1 MTLKSVISLLATL
14 LILLVAVFIGRTLWV
29 NYMDT
34 PWTRDGRVRADVINV
49 AADVS
54 GIVVDVPVRD
64 NQLVK
69 KGDLLMQIDPDHYR
83 IAVKQ
88 AESLVASRKAT
99 LEMRQLN
106 ARRRAE
112 MDEMVVS
119 RESRDDAHNTA
130 AAAMAD
136 YEQAKAQLDAARL
149 NLERTRVVAQV
160 DGYVTNLNVHRGD
173 YARVGEAKMAV
184 IDKNSYWV
192 YGYFEETKLPYIR
205 EGDPVD
211 MQLMSGEHL
220 KGHVESIARGIYDR
234 DNPESR
240 ELTADVNPTFNW
252 VRLALASLFVQW
264 IVLLSAALFCR
275 LRPLL
280 ARLPVALAGSA
291 CCLLVVALTLG
302 CTAVA
307 EHYQLG
313 GELTRAG
320 EVNLYLRHALI
331 ALIMSALVLRYFY
344 LQSQW
349 RRQQQAELQARLESL
364 QARIRPHFLFNSLNS
379 IASLIELDPLKAEH
393 AVLDLSDLFR
403 ASLAKPGTL
412 VSWEEELA
420 LARRYLSIEQY
431 RLGDRLQ
438 LDWQVHGVP
447 ANLPIPQLT
456 LQPLLENALIYGI
469 QPRVEGGLVQVE
481 AVYREGVFQLCVSN
495 PYDEALESPPSKGT
509 RQALHNIDARL
520 GALFGPKAS
529 LSVERRDGR
538 HYTCLRYPCARLMQE
553 A

>member
-1 MTLKSVISLLATL
+1 MPIRFKPGRSTRPAVQDDFFIPELCEAEALFTLVLLAE
-14 LILLVAVFIGRTLWV
+14 LLVLVLVLAEP
-29 NYMDT
+29 MT
-34 PWTRDGRVRADVINV
+34 P
-49 AADVS
+49 S
-54 GIVVDVPVRD
+54 
-64 NQLVK
+64 
-69 KGDLLMQIDPDHYR
+69 
-83 IAVKQ
+83 
-88 AESLVASRKAT
+88 
-99 LEMRQLN
+99 
-106 ARRRAE
+106 
-112 MDEMVVS
+112 
-119 RESRDDAHNTA
+119 
-130 AAAMAD
+130 
-136 YEQAKAQLDAARL
+136 
-149 NLERTRVVAQV
+149 
-160 DGYVTNLNVHRGD
+160 
-173 YARVGEAKMAV
+173 
-184 IDKNSYWV
+184 
-192 YGYFEETKLPYIR
+192 
-205 EGDPVD
+205 
-211 MQLMSGEHL
+211 
-220 KGHVESIARGIYDR
+220 
-234 DNPESR
+234 
-240 ELTADVNPTFNW
+240 FNW

-438 LDWQVHGVP
+438 LDWQGHGGP